1 MKTDGPMQ
9 TTKAIPL
16 TFSWKRTAREWL
28 ATDAPVLTYMAKA
41 TFAGLLA
48 LVISMTLDLPDP
60 RTAIFT
66 TFLVMQPQSGLV
78 FSKSYYRV
86 LGTIA
91 GVGVSLLMMGMFA
104 QDPAWFIAFFALWI
118 GLCTG
123 AGLKFRNF
131 QSYGFVLAGYTLCI
145 VALPVIEMPLEVFD
159 IAVSRFSEVI
169 IGIMCATLVS
179 DIVFP
184 RRLFNSLLASERERF
199 ANLLATLADADA
211 IFAVGAEG
219 EPNAAGFSG
228 VVGLHAVRINSSF
241 ESGSDRKTRQHAG
254 QLNQEYMHLSTTFHS
269 LKNILDA
276 IAPRTPPEVTA
287 SLAGLYAPIAS
298 VLRGL
303 PLTPVSVEDLDVMV
317 ARLLEVKEEVDALL
331 ERDRRR
337 LAPVLDADAYDAFM
351 SAAGL
356 IVRLLSELHIH
367 CVTYQSLLKHRLSGK
382 VSKELSRVVRF
393 STHTD
398 NVLVALAALR
408 GSGVLLA
415 TMLFWILTGWP
426 YATLTVTLAVVL
438 GLLIGTL
445 PSPLD
450 AVKNFFKGG
459 VSAAAAAAVYD
470 FYIIPEYTSDMLT
483 LALVLAPVLA
493 LVAWWTTQ
501 PKWSGFA
508 LGFVFL
514 FMYQCSLDPYFKADP
529 TVFMESTLAYLIGIV
544 FAGLAYL
551 LINFWSCSL
560 TQRRVAKILR
570 RQIVT
575 LCSGAITVQRSA
587 LESTGRDLVQQF
599 STQGRLNMRSSRL
612 VFEWLLSTLEIG
624 RAVIAVRRNR
634 RRFPLSAASDGVDSA
649 LYAIR
654 NYFAAPDEAM
664 RRILLATLKE
674 ALTVLHAHGETANEI
689 ERKRIRKMVNELAL
703 IRTIMLHET
712 SLPIVREDACR

>member
-1 MKTDGPMQ
+1 MQ
-9 TTKAIPL
+9 TGKAVLPS
-16 TFSWKRTAREWL
+16 FSWKRIALEWL

-48 LVISMTLDLPDP
+48 LFISMTLNLPDP

-91 GVGVSLLMMGMFA
+91 GVGVSLLMMGLFA
-104 QDPAWFIAFFALWI
+104 QDAVWFIAFFAIWI
-118 GLCTG
+118 GICTA
-123 AGLKFRNF
+123 AGLKYRNF

-145 VALPVIEMPLEVFD
+145 VALPVIEMPLEIFD

-169 IGIMCATLVS
+169 IGIMSATLVS

-184 RRLFNSLLASERERF
+184 RKLSNSLLASERERF
-199 ANLLATLADADA
+199 ADMLSTLADGAA
-211 IFAVGAEG
+211 IFAVSG
-219 EPNAAGFSG
+219 ETETNVAGFSG

-241 ESGSDRKTRQHAG
+241 ESGADRKNRQHSG

-269 LKNILDA
+269 LKNIIIA
-276 IAPRTPPEVTA
+276 IEPRMPPEVLA

-298 VLRGL
+298 VLRGF
-303 PLTPVSVEDLDVMV
+303 PLTPLSVEDLNTIVNE
-317 ARLLEVKEEVDALL
+317 LLAVKKEVDALL
-331 ERDRRR
+331 RRERSR
-337 LAPVLDADAYDAFM
+337 LEPLLDADAYAAFT

-356 IVRLLSELHIH
+356 IVRLLNELHIH
-367 CVTYQSLLKHRLSGK
+367 CVTYLSFLKHRLSGK

-398 NVLVALAALR
+398 TVLVALAALR

-415 TMLFWILTGWP
+415 TMMFWILSGWP

-438 GLLIGTL
+438 GLLLGTL

-450 AVKNFFKGG
+450 AVRNFFKGG
-459 VSAAAAAAVYD
+459 VSAVAVAAVYD
-470 FYIIPEYTSDMLT
+470 FYIIPELTSDMLT
-483 LALVLAPVLA
+483 LSLVLAPVLA
-493 LVAWWTTQ
+493 VVAWWTTQ

-508 LGFVFL
+508 LGFIFL
-514 FMYQCSLDPYFKADP
+514 FMYQCSLDPYYRVDP

-544 FAGLAYL
+544 FAGAAYL
-551 LINFWSCSL
+551 LVNFWSCSL
-560 TQRRVAKILR
+560 TQQRVAKILR

-575 LCSGAITVQRSA
+575 LCSGTIAVQRSS

-624 RAVIAVRRNR
+624 RAVITVRRNR
-634 RRFPLSAASDGVDSA
+634 KRFAPSDASDRIDSA
-649 LYAIR
+649 ICAIR
-654 NYFAAPDEAM
+654 NYFATPSEAM
-664 RRILLATLKE
+664 RRMLLATLKE
-674 ALTVLHAHGETANEI
+674 AVPALHAIKTSANELEN
-689 ERKRIRKMVNELAL
+689 ERIQKVINELAL
-703 IRTIMLHET
+703 IRTIMLNER
-712 SLPIVREDACR
+712 SLPIITEESCR

>member
-1 MKTDGPMQ
+1 MTNTMAQP
-9 TTKAIPL
+9 
-16 TFSWKRTAREWL
+16 FSWKRTALEWL

-41 TFAGLLA
+41 AFAGLLA
-48 LVISMTLDLPDP
+48 LFISMTLDLPDP

-91 GVGVSLLMMGMFA
+91 GVGVSLLMMGLFA

-145 VALPVIEMPLEVFD
+145 VALPVIERPLDIFD

-169 IGIMCATLVS
+169 IGIMSATLVS

-199 ANLLATLADADA
+199 ANLLSTLADADA
-211 IFAVGAEG
+211 LFAAGTEAEAG
-219 EPNAAGFSG
+219 TAGFSG

-241 ESGSDRKTRQHAG
+241 ESGADRKTRQHAG
-254 QLNQEYMHLSTTFHS
+254 QLNQEYMHLSTTYHS
-269 LKNILDA
+269 LKNI
-276 IAPRTPPEVTA
+276 IAAVEPRTPPEVTA
-287 SLAGLYAPIAS
+287 SLAGLYAPVAS
-298 VLRGL
+298 VLGAL
-303 PLTPVSVEDLDVMV
+303 PPTPVTVEELDAIVDGV
-317 ARLLEVKEEVDALL
+317 LEAKKEVEALSAREK
-331 ERDRRR
+331 RR
-337 LAPVLDADAYDAFM
+337 LAPLLDTDACDAFT
-351 SAAGL
+351 SAAAL
-356 IVRLLSELHIH
+356 IVRLLGELHIH
-367 CVTYQSLLKHRLSGK
+367 CVTYRAFLRHRLSGK
-382 VSKELSRVVRF
+382 TSRELSRVVRF

-445 PSPLD
+445 PSPLL

-459 VSAAAAAAVYD
+459 VSAVAAAAVYD

-483 LALVLAPVLA
+483 LGLVLAPVLA
-493 LVAWWTTQ
+493 VVAWWTTQ
-501 PKWSGFA
+501 PRWSGFA
-508 LGFVFL
+508 LGFIFL
-514 FMYQCSLDPYFKADP
+514 FMYQCSLDPYYRVDP
-529 TVFMESTLAYLIGIV
+529 TVFLESTLAYLIGIG
-544 FAGLAYL
+544 FAGAAYL
-551 LINFWSCSL
+551 LVNFWSCGL

-570 RQIVT
+570 RQIAT
-575 LCSGAITVQRSA
+575 LCGGTIAVQRSA

-599 STQGRLNMRSSRL
+599 STQGRLNMRSNRL

-624 RAVIAVRRNR
+624 RAVIAVRRGR
-634 RRFPLSAASDGVDSA
+634 RRLPLSCASDGVDSA
-649 LYAIR
+649 LYALR
-654 NYFAAPDEAM
+654 NYFSNPSGET
-664 RRILLATLKE
+664 RVQLLDALKE
-674 ALTVLHAHGETANEI
+674 ALTALHERGASADETEF
-689 ERKRIRKMVNELAL
+689 KRIQKVVNELAL
-703 IRTIMLHET
+703 IRTIMLNE
-712 SLPIVREDACR
+712 SALPIVAEDACR